1 MRCKHAGDVEQIYN
15 TDGTLAARYYYDSW
29 GLPVAVKNAS
39 GVTITDAAHIA
50 NVNPIRCRGYYYDA
64 ESDFYYLQSRYYDP
78 VSKRFMSADEPE
90 VLTVTLMSLTDKNL
104 FAYCDNNPVVRADQ
118 EGRFWDTVIDI
129 ILLGASIAEVCVNP
143 ADPWA

>member
-1 MRCKHAGDVEQIYN
+1 
-15 TDGTLAARYYYDSW
+15 
-29 GLPVAVKNAS
+29 
-39 GVTITDAAHIA
+39 
-50 NVNPIRCRGYYYDA
+50 
-64 ESDFYYLQSRYYDP
+64 
-78 VSKRFMSADEPE
+78 MSADEPE